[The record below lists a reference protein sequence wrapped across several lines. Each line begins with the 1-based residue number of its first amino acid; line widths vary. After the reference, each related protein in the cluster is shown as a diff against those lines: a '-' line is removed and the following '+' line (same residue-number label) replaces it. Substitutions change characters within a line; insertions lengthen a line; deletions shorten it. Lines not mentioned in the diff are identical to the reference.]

1 MAFLFETME
10 TKITILDKTTVAD
23 GEGGT
28 TQVFV
33 DGASLYVAIVFDS
46 SMEARVGEKQGV
58 SSLYTITAPR
68 NANLEYHTVF
78 RRDSDGKIFR
88 VTSDGD
94 DKLTPTVASF
104 QFSQVTAEE
113 WVIP

>member
-1 MAFLFETME
+1 MPFLYEAME
-10 TKITILDKTTVAD
+10 DEITILDKTTVAD

-28 TQVFV
+28 RQVYV
-33 DGASLYVAIVFDS
+33 DGAKLNVAIVFDN
-46 SMEARVGEKQGV
+46 SMQSRIGQKQGV
-58 SSLYTITAPR
+58 SSLYTVTAPK

-78 RRDSDGKIFR
+78 RRERDGKVFR

-94 DKLTPTVASF
+94 DKLTPNMATF

-113 WVIP
+113 WVLP

>member
-1 MAFLFETME
+1 MPFLYEAME
-10 TKITILDKTTVAD
+10 TDITILDKTTVAD

-28 TQVFV
+28 TQVYV
-33 DGASLYVAIVFDS
+33 DGAKLKVAIVFDTS
-46 SMEARVGEKQGV
+46 LQSRVAEKQGV
-58 SSLYTITAPR
+58 SSLYTVTAPR

-78 RRDSDGKIFR
+78 RRESDGKVFR

-94 DKLTPTVASF
+94 DKLTPSMATF